1 MALEKILF
9 FENNDKSCTA
19 INLYLNHREF
29 LGYEDSYNY
38 YDIDVDKILLFKKS
52 DNEYIIRYND
62 VNKMTIAPL
71 QLKIKNFY
79 NELYRFSGNNRVIF
93 IYNDDQEVFRK
104 CREISNKI
112 TELIGINDPR
122 DFVETDSDYDDD
134 EFIMVDVCK
143 NTSFIVEGNYRN
155 KLVVVLYSVFNG
167 YLQKSLVQHR
177 Y

>member
-93 IYNDDQEVFRK
+93 IYNDDQEVFKK

-122 DFVETDSDYDDD
+122 DFVETDLDYDDD
-134 EFIMVDVCK
+134 EFITVDVCK

>member
-9 FENNDKSCTA
+9 FETDDKSCTA
-19 INLYLNHREF
+19 INLYLNHRIF

-62 VNKMTIAPL
+62 VNRMKVAPF
-71 QLKIKNFY
+71 QLKINSFY
-79 NELYRFSGNNRVIF
+79 NELNTFANNNRVMF
-93 IYNDDQEVFRK
+93 IYSNDNDFFRK
-104 CREISNKI
+104 CREKGNKI
-112 TELIGINDPR
+112 TELIGINNSR

-155 KLVVVLYSVFNG
+155 KLVIVL
-167 YLQKSLVQHR
+167 
-177 Y
+177 